1 MANHIY
7 KWNETVSDTVTVSRD
22 YDWKT
27 ETYYESERV
36 PYQKTVT
43 KWRTCGYTTQEAKDA
58 GEKYCET
65 WDSQPSGLNSLY
77 PYGGITTSTFTT
89 TETAYRTESVEKTRR
104 VKVYYD
110 VYKTTYASSNFTV
123 ELPVDWSVYQVIA
136 GNSETVV
143 DSYKAVPS
151 TNNPTVQILTFTA
164 YGKNRPPRS
173 STSRISSK
181 SYNLEVNVHYST
193 TNPPN
198 APGNIVLPDNSAFS
212 YMANVLVKWGASTD
226 PDGDLSGYR
235 LEARYGTGTWELI
248 AEKSDLTFLTSYVQL
263 PKGADSVEFRAQAF
277 DSEGNRSAWTQ
288 SEVRKIEQ
296 NALPRI
302 WSDITS
308 SNLGTK
314 SEPFSFNFYVDDP
327 NEADVL
333 STVLRVNGKIAY
345 TNNNAPRNTAIL
357 AEVSSDIF
365 DTLPP
370 NVDIPINVTVRDQRN
385 NQSFLNFTFQ
395 KQNLAPVITVAS
407 DDLGDVEFWNP
418 VQFNVSDPD
427 WRAGDAGFIKIK
439 WSLDGVLQKEW
450 ETQDGSIDL
459 TLDIDKD
466 KWLRLKHN
474 VERVIII
481 EAEDAYGEKVAKR
494 VTFKRV
500 VNRIRVEAKFEST
513 ALNDVISTVY
523 LTMLW
528 AIANGAQPTVKI
540 CNNAN
545 DAVPTW
551 EDCTQR
557 VLDKVDI
564 VLQNNTKTATTWAI
578 GVQVTIERGTSTD
591 ISWISSIGGAIK

>member
-58 GEKYCET
+58 GRKYCET
-65 WDSQPSGLNSLY
+65 WDSQPSSLTSLY

-104 VKVYYD
+104 VKDYYD

-123 ELPVDWSVYQVIA
+123 ELPVGWSVYQVIA

-198 APGNIVLPDNSAFS
+198 APGNIILQDNSAYS

-263 PKGADSVEFRAQAF
+263 PKGADSVEFRVQAF

-314 SEPFSFNFYVDDP
+314 NEPFSFNFYVDDP

-357 AEVSSDIF
+357 ADVSSDIF

-370 NVDIPINVTVRDQRN
+370 NVGIPINVTVQDQRN
-385 NQSFLNFTFQ
+385 NQAFLNFTFQ

-407 DDLGDVEFWNP
+407 DELGDVEFWNP

-450 ETQDGSIDL
+450 ETQDESIDL

-474 VERVIII
+474 VERGIII

-494 VTFKRV
+494 ITFKRV

-513 ALNDVISTVY
+513 ALNDVVSTVY

-528 AIANGAQPTVKI
+528 AIANGAQPTVRI

-545 DAVPTW
+545 DAVPAW

-591 ISWISSIGGAIK
+591 ISWLSSIGGAIK